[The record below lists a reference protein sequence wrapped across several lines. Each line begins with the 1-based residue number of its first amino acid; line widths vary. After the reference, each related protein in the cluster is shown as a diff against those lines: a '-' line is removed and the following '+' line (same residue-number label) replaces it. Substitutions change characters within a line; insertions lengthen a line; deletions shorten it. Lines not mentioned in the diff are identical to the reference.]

1 MIIIENIAEFVGR
14 IPEGHELV
22 VFEAGQVESAIALM
36 GFDEIGLFDFKSYR
50 RVSTMSKRS
59 ELESHV
65 AEFLAKGGV
74 IQSVPAKEKKQ
85 KQIVQQK
92 SSVYNLGR
100 QKYLHH
106 RSYA

>member
-1 MIIIENIAEFVGR
+1 
-14 IPEGHELV
+14 
-22 VFEAGQVESAIALM
+22 
-36 GFDEIGLFDFKSYR
+36 
-50 RVSTMSKRS
+50 MSKRS

-74 IQSVPAKEKKQ
+74 IQSVPEKAKKQ

>member
-1 MIIIENIAEFVGR
+1 M
-14 IPEGHELV
+14 LK
-22 VFEAGQVESAIALM
+22 SS
-36 GFDEIGLFDFKSYR
+36 EI
-50 RVSTMSKRS
+50 
-59 ELESHV
+59 ESHV